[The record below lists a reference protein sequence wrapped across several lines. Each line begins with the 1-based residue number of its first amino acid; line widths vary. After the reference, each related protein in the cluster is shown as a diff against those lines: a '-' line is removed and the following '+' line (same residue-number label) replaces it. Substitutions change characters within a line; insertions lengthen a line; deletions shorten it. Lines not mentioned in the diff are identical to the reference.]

1 MKVFPQI
8 EWILISL
15 KILFQ
20 KILENL
26 PREMARTLA
35 SERAAQAGANPAA
48 APAAAALPVAEPVAV
63 LTAAALPAVKPTGRN
78 REPIA
83 RYKPETIIK
92 NKARKTR
99 GKTAKKIYI
108 RGFYAVCIAEN
119 TKPKLPR
126 RERMQFAY
134 RYVVNGKEEDDYSWV
149 NLHDIFGHPEEEQ
162 FVGCLYELLAK
173 HVGNAVN
180 DLGTP
185 AMQGADL
192 LNKRYKK

>member
-1 MKVFPQI
+1 
-8 EWILISL
+8 
-15 KILFQ
+15 
-20 KILENL
+20 
-26 PREMARTLA
+26 MARTLA

-48 APAAAALPVAEPVAV
+48 APAAAALPVAESVTAHPAAV
-63 LTAAALPAVKPTGRN
+63 PPAAKPTGRF

-92 NKARKTR
+92 SKARKAR
-99 GKTAKKIYI
+99 GKTVKKDIYI

-119 TKPKLPR
+119 TKPKRPR

-134 RYVVNGKEEDDYSWV
+134 RYVVNGKEEDDYNWV
-149 NLHDIFGHPEEEQ
+149 TLHDIVGHLEEEQ

-185 AMQGADL
+185 VMQGADL